1 MVCPVSGYRQPA
13 CHLPLSF
20 LGSGEVMPQQFNFI
34 SAPQSDVADGW
45 PWEPADVNRVSWSTA
60 CVEGSSCWRVW
71 CKERS
76 LNQVKAIGDEV
87 PISSQLHTLPPP
99 APALPQTQS
108 DKKKKKTTVDQISY
122 SIPPAQLSLGG
133 NSYLITALSPYGK
146 WSISVR

>member
-1 MVCPVSGYRQPA
+1 M
-13 CHLPLSF
+13 
-20 LGSGEVMPQQFNFI
+20 
-34 SAPQSDVADGW
+34 
-45 PWEPADVNRVSWSTA
+45 
-60 CVEGSSCWRVW
+60 
-71 CKERS
+71 
-76 LNQVKAIGDEV
+76 KAIGDEV

-146 WSISVR
+146 WSPLISYFLLLEVALAKALSLLQ